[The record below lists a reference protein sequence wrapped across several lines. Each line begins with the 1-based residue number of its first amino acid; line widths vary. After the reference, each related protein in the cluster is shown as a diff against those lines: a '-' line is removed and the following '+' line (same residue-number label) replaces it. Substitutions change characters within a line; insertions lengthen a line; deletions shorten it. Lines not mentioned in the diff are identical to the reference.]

1 MSLVLV
7 MLAAI
12 CNAVMDVTQFHFYR
26 SIFNKEPFSVSWWNG
41 DISWRNKYKNGDIK
55 QGRTNIPVWF
65 TDAFHFFK
73 SLMILLLTLAVISY
87 ETMFNPL
94 IDLFML
100 GLAWNTF
107 FSLFYKHILKTETY
121 E

>member
-26 SIFNKEPFSVSWWNG
+26 SIFNKEPFSASWWNPEYG
-41 DISWRNKYKNGDIK
+41 WMNKYINGNPK
-55 QGRTNIPVWF
+55 QGRNNIPVWF

-73 SLMILLLTLAVISY
+73 SLMILLLSLAIISY
-87 ETMFNPL
+87 ETMFNLL
-94 IDLFML
+94 IDLFIL

-107 FSLFYKHILKTETY
+107 FSLFYKHLLKTKTY